1 MGWLQLGDSFPSS
14 IRVLTTMRLQ
24 QEMLATPPLVALNS
38 GETDR
43 RKIPH

>member
-24 QEMLATPPLVALNS
+24 QEMLATPLVALNS